1 MRVRYVTKGGEVFN
15 ESFPLMEK
23 SFQQW
28 FDDVISNE
36 CGMFPYPKG
45 RISVDALLAIE
56 EVTDER

>member
-15 ESFPLMEK
+15 ESFLLMEK
-23 SFQQW
+23 SFHQW
-28 FDDVISNE
+28 FDDIISNE

-45 RISVDALLAIE
+45 RISVDALLTIE